1 MADHLSPPWSHV
13 CHVLQSLEQRRADCV
28 VTVDDDSGATLTGSQ
43 LVADVA
49 CLARGLETFCGVA
62 PGERVCIAALNS
74 SAYVQWLLAVP
85 AVGAI
90 LAPLN
95 HRWVSVVSL
104 PLTVTP
110 SHCHSLSLSLPL
122 TVTPSHCHSL
132 SLSLPLTVTP
142 SHCHSL
148 SLSLPLTVTPSHC
161 HSLSLSLPLSV
172 TPSHCHSL
180 SLSLPLSVTPS
191 HCHSL
196 SLSLPLSVTPSHCH
210 SLSVSLPLTVT
221 PSHCHSLSVSLP
233 LSVTP
238 SQCHSLSV
246 SLPLSVTPSQC
257 HSLSVSL
264 PLTVTPS
271 HCHSLSVSLPLTV
284 TPSHCHSLSLSLPLT
299 VTPSQCH
306 SLSLSLPLTVTPSQ
320 CHSLS
325 LSLPLSVT
333 PSQCHS
339 LSVSLPLKHGRG
351 SSGGAAGGADCPGGG
366 CTHAALSIGEAAAA
380 VQQVRATVLV
390 VDAHMLPWWAHL
402 KPLCPSLRLGVL
414 ISEGP
419 TATTPSSAS
428 SSSALSH
435 TALILQSLA
444 KLACAGYRHDDVSHV
459 TLLKCRAHNT
469 GTPKAAALSHTALIS
484 QSLAK
489 LARAA
494 YRHDDAAALSHT
506 ALISQSL
513 AKLACA
519 GYCHDDAFLH
529 VAPLCHIGGISSLL
543 AMLTACARNVLV
555 PRFLPS
561 HLPRLLSRHRITAL
575 IAVPAMLTDLL
586 NACSGEKTFIA
597 VPAMLTDLLSA
608 CSSKQREP
616 STSFPLVRTLLV
628 GGVALSPSL
637 QRHTEAL
644 FPCAR
649 LMLAYGMTEA
659 ASSITFAMLRDP
671 AGAETA
677 GAQASA
683 RPEGQAQA
691 APFDSTAVPSQPS
704 AHKSCPVV
712 GEVLTRGPHVMSGY
726 WGRPDETAAVLSPE
740 GWLRTGDMG
749 WIDFSGQLWLLGRR
763 KEMMKSGGENV
774 FCAEVEEAVRAHP
787 GVAAAAAAG
796 VPDERMGEAVA
807 VLLVLKPGWVWSGVG
822 SNDSGGGD
830 AGGAGGASDVGRFG
844 SGGGSAARAAAAKNV
859 SLSDLHAAC
868 QQHGLSRYFVSL
880 NRLSASRFCSR
891 PLRVAS
897 GEFRFGISPRQHN
910 QRQQEQQRRL
920 VGVFTVRSS
929 AVENAAAE
937 TNVTD
942 EGKQLQQRKAEW
954 ARVRGVAERGAV
966 VRGRVVSAN
975 AGGLMVRLGPLQAFL
990 PLSQLDPSR
999 LRGTASPAPSVA
1011 DVTRG
1016 LVGSM
1021 VGVRVLE
1028 LDEARTRLV
1037 VSEKRAAAG
1046 KGLPRVQQGRV
1057 YPGVVSSLTDFGA
1070 FVDLFQPE
1078 GVREE
1083 GDKEGGKGGEKEGDK
1098 EGAFLA
1104 TGLVHVSELSWDPVR
1119 SPADVVAVGDTVN
1132 ALVLQVDRERGRVG
1146 LSLKQVQAD
1155 PLLET
1160 LDRLLPFQ
1168 PAPDATSPS
1177 ASALEASSA
1186 APSSPLPGA
1195 TSPPALPGLL
1205 ALCNQLRQQ
1214 PGIVS
1219 VTLGRQAVERRVV
1232 SQDLELWLSNAPAA
1246 EGQFALLA
1254 RAGRLV
1260 SFLSSASLP
1269 CFNVEIQCKLC
1280 KFECYAVRSES

>member
-13 CHVLQSLEQRRADCV
+13 CHVLQSLEQRRKNCV

-49 CLARGLETFCGVA
+49 CLARGLETLGGVA
-62 PGERVCIAALNS
+62 PGDRVCIAALNS

-95 HRWVSVVSL
+95 HRWSM
-104 PLTVTP
+104 
-110 SHCHSLSLSLPL
+110 
-122 TVTPSHCHSL
+122 
-132 SLSLPLTVTP
+132 
-142 SHCHSL
+142 
-148 SLSLPLTVTPSHC
+148 
-161 HSLSLSLPLSV
+161 
-172 TPSHCHSL
+172 
-180 SLSLPLSVTPS
+180 
-191 HCHSL
+191 
-196 SLSLPLSVTPSHCH
+196 
-210 SLSVSLPLTVT
+210 
-221 PSHCHSLSVSLP
+221 
-233 LSVTP
+233 
-238 SQCHSLSV
+238 
-246 SLPLSVTPSQC
+246 
-257 HSLSVSL
+257 
-264 PLTVTPS
+264 
-271 HCHSLSVSLPLTV
+271 
-284 TPSHCHSLSLSLPLT
+284 
-299 VTPSQCH
+299 
-306 SLSLSLPLTVTPSQ
+306 
-320 CHSLS
+320 
-325 LSLPLSVT
+325 
-333 PSQCHS
+333 
-339 LSVSLPLKHGRG
+339 
-351 SSGGAAGGADCPGGG
+351 
-366 CTHAALSIGEAAAA
+366 GEAAAA
-380 VQQVRATVLV
+380 VQQVGAAVLV

-402 KPLCPSLRLGVL
+402 KPLCPSLRLGVV

-419 TATTPSSAS
+419 IAPTLSSPSSAS
-428 SSSALSH
+428 SPSCFQLVVALLSSYPSRRPVPH
-435 TALILQSLA
+435 
-444 KLACAGYRHDDVSHV
+444 
-459 TLLKCRAHNT
+459 
-469 GTPKAAALSHTALIS
+469 AAALSHTALIS

-489 LARAA
+489 LAFAG
-494 YRHDDAAALSHT
+494 YRHDDVSGMRMEWVGMTFSHTVCTPKAAALTPKAAALTPKAAALTPKAAALTHT

-519 GYCHDDAFLH
+519 GYPHDDSLGKLVQGTAMTILPARGSSVSHRRHFFPPRHAPSSTSPPSPSPFFHASSFPCLQTFLH

-555 PRFLPS
+555 PRFLPA
-561 HLPRLLSRHRITAL
+561 HLPHLLSFHHITAL
-575 IAVPAMLTDLL
+575 IAVPAMLTDLV
-586 NACSGEKTFIA
+586 N
-597 VPAMLTDLLSA
+597 A
-608 CSSKQREP
+608 CSSKQ
-616 STSFPLVRTLLV
+616 STCFPLVRTLLV
-628 GGVALSPSL
+628 GGGALSQSL
-637 QRHTEAL
+637 QRHAEAL

-671 AGAETA
+671 AGAESA
-677 GAQASA
+677 GEAIQS
-683 RPEGQAQA
+683 
-691 APFDSTAVPSQPS
+691 S

-726 WGRPDETAAVLSPE
+726 WGRPDETAAVLSQD

-763 KEMMKSGGENV
+763 KEMIKSGGENV

-807 VLLVLKPGWVWSGVG
+807 VLLQLKPGWVWSGVS
-822 SNDSGGGD
+822 SNDSD
-830 AGGAGGASDVGRFG
+830 AGNSG
-844 SGGGSAARAAAAKNV
+844 SGGGSAARAAGAESV

-868 QQHGLSRYFVSL
+868 QQHGLS
-880 NRLSASRFCSR
+880 
-891 PLRVAS
+891 
-897 GEFRFGISPRQHN
+897 SPTQHN
-910 QRQQEQQRRL
+910 QRQQQQQRRL
-920 VGVFTVRSS
+920 VGVFRVRSS

-942 EGKQLQQRKAEW
+942 EGKQVRIGGRIGVGQLQQRKAEW
-954 ARVRGVAERGAV
+954 ARVRAVAERGTV
-966 VRGRVVSAN
+966 MRGRVVSAN

-990 PLSQLDPSR
+990 PLSQLDPAR
-999 LRGTASPAPSVA
+999 LRGTAASPAPNVA

-1021 VGVRVLE
+1021 VGVRILE

-1037 VSEKRAAAG
+1037 VSEKRAAAA
-1046 KGLPRVQQGRV
+1046 KGLPRVQQGCV
-1057 YPGVVSSLTDFGA
+1057 YPGIVSSLTDFGA

-1078 GVREE
+1078 G
-1083 GDKEGGKGGEKEGDK
+1083 GDKEGANEGEKGEGGKEGEK

-1119 SPADVVAVGDTVN
+1119 SPADVIAVGDAVS
-1132 ALVLQVDRERGRVG
+1132 ALVLQVDRERERVG

-1177 ASALEASSA
+1177 AAALEATSA

-1195 TSPPALPGLL
+1195 SSPPPLPGLL

-1232 SQDLELWLSNAPAA
+1232 SQDLELWLSNAPAG
-1246 EGQFALLA
+1246 EGQYALLA

-1260 SFLSSASLP
+1260 QEVQVVATLDREQMKEVLKQIS
-1269 CFNVEIQCKLC
+1269 
-1280 KFECYAVRSES
+1280 

>member
-1 MADHLSPPWSHV
+1 MQPSSISP
-13 CHVLQSLEQRRADCV
+13 
-28 VTVDDDSGATLTGSQ
+28 
-43 LVADVA
+43 
-49 CLARGLETFCGVA
+49 F
-62 PGERVCIAALNS
+62 
-74 SAYVQWLLAVP
+74 
-85 AVGAI
+85 
-90 LAPLN
+90 
-95 HRWVSVVSL
+95 
-104 PLTVTP
+104 P
-110 SHCHSLSLSLPL
+110 SFRNGC
-122 TVTPSHCHSL
+122 TE
-132 SLSLPLTVTP
+132 
-142 SHCHSL
+142 
-148 SLSLPLTVTPSHC
+148 
-161 HSLSLSLPLSV
+161 
-172 TPSHCHSL
+172 
-180 SLSLPLSVTPS
+180 
-191 HCHSL
+191 
-196 SLSLPLSVTPSHCH
+196 
-210 SLSVSLPLTVT
+210 
-221 PSHCHSLSVSLP
+221 
-233 LSVTP
+233 
-238 SQCHSLSV
+238 
-246 SLPLSVTPSQC
+246 
-257 HSLSVSL
+257 
-264 PLTVTPS
+264 
-271 HCHSLSVSLPLTV
+271 
-284 TPSHCHSLSLSLPLT
+284 
-299 VTPSQCH
+299 
-306 SLSLSLPLTVTPSQ
+306 
-320 CHSLS
+320 
-325 LSLPLSVT
+325 
-333 PSQCHS
+333 
-339 LSVSLPLKHGRG
+339 HGRG

-366 CTHAALSIGEAAAA
+366 CTHAALVGPPHATPFSSPPFPFPTSPSHPLPSSFKPREQSIGEAAAA

-459 TLLKCRAHNT
+459 TLLKCRSHNT

-628 GGVALSPSL
+628 GGGALSPSL

-691 APFDSTAVPSQPS
+691 APFDSTAVPSSPAPAAAAVLSLPSSAPTASASACCVGFPAPHVQVCIAPLPPDDTHPPPPPRLDPHSTLPHQHSHSPLNHPALQSSQPS

-868 QQHGLSRYFVSL
+868 QQHGLSRL
-880 NRLSASRFCSR
+880 
-891 PLRVAS
+891 
-897 GEFRFGISPRQHN
+897 GISPRQHN
-910 QRQQEQQRRL
+910 QRQQQQQRRL

-999 LRGTASPAPSVA
+999 LRGTAASPAPSVA

-1132 ALVLQVDRERGRVG
+1132 ALVLQVDRERERVG

-1177 ASALEASSA
+1177 ASALEVSVPSALEVSVPSALEVSVPSALEVSVPSALEVSVPSALEVSVPSALEVSVPSALEVSVPSALEVSVPSALEVSVPSALEVSVPSALEVSVPSALEVSVPSALEVSVPSALEVSVPSALEVSVPSALEVSVPSALEVSVPSALEVSVPSALEVSVPSALEVSVPSALEVSVPSALEVSVPSALEVSVPSALEVSVPSALEVSVPSALEVSVPSALEASSA

-1214 PGIVS
+1214 PGNSSPPPLPVLLALDNHLRIVS

-1260 SFLSSASLP
+1260 QEVQVVATLDREQMKEVLKQIS
-1269 CFNVEIQCKLC
+1269 
-1280 KFECYAVRSES
+1280 

>member
-1 MADHLSPPWSHV
+1 MQPSSISP
-13 CHVLQSLEQRRADCV
+13 
-28 VTVDDDSGATLTGSQ
+28 
-43 LVADVA
+43 
-49 CLARGLETFCGVA
+49 F
-62 PGERVCIAALNS
+62 
-74 SAYVQWLLAVP
+74 
-85 AVGAI
+85 
-90 LAPLN
+90 
-95 HRWVSVVSL
+95 
-104 PLTVTP
+104 P
-110 SHCHSLSLSLPL
+110 SFRNGC
-122 TVTPSHCHSL
+122 TE
-132 SLSLPLTVTP
+132 
-142 SHCHSL
+142 
-148 SLSLPLTVTPSHC
+148 
-161 HSLSLSLPLSV
+161 
-172 TPSHCHSL
+172 
-180 SLSLPLSVTPS
+180 
-191 HCHSL
+191 
-196 SLSLPLSVTPSHCH
+196 
-210 SLSVSLPLTVT
+210 
-221 PSHCHSLSVSLP
+221 
-233 LSVTP
+233 
-238 SQCHSLSV
+238 
-246 SLPLSVTPSQC
+246 
-257 HSLSVSL
+257 
-264 PLTVTPS
+264 
-271 HCHSLSVSLPLTV
+271 
-284 TPSHCHSLSLSLPLT
+284 
-299 VTPSQCH
+299 
-306 SLSLSLPLTVTPSQ
+306 
-320 CHSLS
+320 
-325 LSLPLSVT
+325 
-333 PSQCHS
+333 
-339 LSVSLPLKHGRG
+339 HGRG

-366 CTHAALSIGEAAAA
+366 CTHAALVGPPHATPFSSPPFPFPTSPSHPLPSSFKPREQSIGEAAAA

-428 SSSALSH
+428 SSSALLSMDEVLRVGKRAITDAGQRAFNSSCPSHPTHHTNSSPSHPPRSLACSSPPPSSSSFLHHIPLRFAPHRIALLCFTSGTTGTPKAAALSH

-444 KLACAGYRHDDVSHV
+444 KLACAGYR
-459 TLLKCRAHNT
+459 
-469 GTPKAAALSHTALIS
+469 
-484 QSLAK
+484 
-489 LARAA
+489 
-494 YRHDDAAALSHT
+494 
-506 ALISQSL
+506 
-513 AKLACA
+513 
-519 GYCHDDAFLH
+519 HDDAFLH

-608 CSSKQREP
+608 CSSKQPGEQG
-616 STSFPLVRTLLV
+616 TSFPLVRTLLV
-628 GGVALSPSL
+628 GGGALSPSL

-691 APFDSTAVPSQPS
+691 APFDSTAVPSSPAPAAAAVLSLPSSAPTASASACCVGFPAPHVQVCIAPLPPDDTHPPPPPRLDPHSTLPHQHSHSPLNHPALQSSQPS

-868 QQHGLSRYFVSL
+868 QQHGLSRL
-880 NRLSASRFCSR
+880 
-891 PLRVAS
+891 
-897 GEFRFGISPRQHN
+897 GISPRQHN
-910 QRQQEQQRRL
+910 QRQQQQQRRL

-999 LRGTASPAPSVA
+999 LRGTAASPAPSVA

-1132 ALVLQVDRERGRVG
+1132 ALVLQVDRERERVG

-1260 SFLSSASLP
+1260 QEVQVVATLDREQMKEVLKQIS
-1269 CFNVEIQCKLC
+1269 
-1280 KFECYAVRSES
+1280 

>member
-13 CHVLQSLEQRRADCV
+13 CHVLQSLEQRRANCV

-95 HRWVSVVSL
+95 HRW
-104 PLTVTP
+104 
-110 SHCHSLSLSLPL
+110 
-122 TVTPSHCHSL
+122 
-132 SLSLPLTVTP
+132 
-142 SHCHSL
+142 
-148 SLSLPLTVTPSHC
+148 
-161 HSLSLSLPLSV
+161 
-172 TPSHCHSL
+172 
-180 SLSLPLSVTPS
+180 
-191 HCHSL
+191 
-196 SLSLPLSVTPSHCH
+196 
-210 SLSVSLPLTVT
+210 
-221 PSHCHSLSVSLP
+221 
-233 LSVTP
+233 
-238 SQCHSLSV
+238 
-246 SLPLSVTPSQC
+246 
-257 HSLSVSL
+257 
-264 PLTVTPS
+264 
-271 HCHSLSVSLPLTV
+271 
-284 TPSHCHSLSLSLPLT
+284 
-299 VTPSQCH
+299 
-306 SLSLSLPLTVTPSQ
+306 
-320 CHSLS
+320 
-325 LSLPLSVT
+325 
-333 PSQCHS
+333 
-339 LSVSLPLKHGRG
+339 
-351 SSGGAAGGADCPGGG
+351 
-366 CTHAALSIGEAAAA
+366 SIGEAAAA

-428 SSSALSH
+428 SSSALLSMDEVLRVGKRAITDAGQRAFNSSCPSHPTHHTNSSPSHPPRSLACSSPPPSSSSFLHHIPLRFAPHRIALLCFTSGTTGTPKAAALSH

-444 KLACAGYRHDDVSHV
+444 KLACAGYR
-459 TLLKCRAHNT
+459 
-469 GTPKAAALSHTALIS
+469 
-484 QSLAK
+484 
-489 LARAA
+489 
-494 YRHDDAAALSHT
+494 
-506 ALISQSL
+506 
-513 AKLACA
+513 
-519 GYCHDDAFLH
+519 HDDAFLH

-628 GGVALSPSL
+628 GGGALSPSL

-897 GEFRFGISPRQHN
+897 GEFRLGISPRQHN
-910 QRQQEQQRRL
+910 QRQQQQQRRL

-999 LRGTASPAPSVA
+999 LRGTAASPAPSVA

-1132 ALVLQVDRERGRVG
+1132 ALVLQVDRERERVG

>member
-13 CHVLQSLEQRRADCV
+13 CHVLQSLEQRRANCV

-95 HRWVSVVSL
+95 HRW
-104 PLTVTP
+104 
-110 SHCHSLSLSLPL
+110 CHP
-122 TVTPSHCHSL
+122 
-132 SLSLPLTVTP
+132 
-142 SHCHSL
+142 
-148 SLSLPLTVTPSHC
+148 
-161 HSLSLSLPLSV
+161 
-172 TPSHCHSL
+172 
-180 SLSLPLSVTPS
+180 
-191 HCHSL
+191 
-196 SLSLPLSVTPSHCH
+196 
-210 SLSVSLPLTVT
+210 LSVSLPLSVT

-238 SQCHSLSV
+238 SQCHFLPPLDSHHSP
-246 SLPLSVTPSQC
+246 LPLALHNTDTYSRVCVISHLSSMQPPSI
-257 HSLSVSL
+257 SPFPASRND
-264 PLTVTPS
+264 PTER
-271 HCHSLSVSLPLTV
+271 
-284 TPSHCHSLSLSLPLT
+284 
-299 VTPSQCH
+299 
-306 SLSLSLPLTVTPSQ
+306 
-320 CHSLS
+320 
-325 LSLPLSVT
+325 
-333 PSQCHS
+333 
-339 LSVSLPLKHGRG
+339 GRG
-351 SSGGAAGGADCPGGG
+351 SSSGAAGGVGGPGGG
-366 CTHAALSIGEAAAA
+366 CTRAALVGPPHATTFSSPPFPFPTSPSHPLPSFFKPREQSIGEAAAA
-380 VQQVRATVLV
+380 VQQVGATVLA

-414 ISEGP
+414 ISDQP
-419 TATTPSSAS
+419 IPSSAS
-428 SSSALSH
+428 SPCELRRVHLMAACLLAASASSPSSPFPISSPSSAPSAPSLPGLSW
-435 TALILQSLA
+435 AFL
-444 KLACAGYRHDDVSHV
+444 GF
-459 TLLKCRAHNT
+459 
-469 GTPKAAALSHTALIS
+469 
-484 QSLAK
+484 
-489 LARAA
+489 
-494 YRHDDAAALSHT
+494 AAALSHT

-519 GYCHDDAFLH
+519 GYCHDDTFLHVAPLCHIGSISSLLAMLPLPPHYLPRVLPPSSPLPQAFLH

-561 HLPRLLSRHRITAL
+561 HLPHLFSRHRITAL
-575 IAVPAMLTDLL
+575 IAVPAMLTDLVS
-586 NACSGEKTFIA
+586 ACSGERQGESTCARNVLVPHFLPAHLPRLLSFHRITALIA
-597 VPAMLTDLLSA
+597 VPA
-608 CSSKQREP
+608 SSPFSSSPREESMRAAQIP
-616 STSFPLVRTLLV
+616 VSHFVPTRANAAGGGRRIEPIAAAAHRGTLPMR
-628 GGVALSPSL
+628 AP
-637 QRHTEAL
+637 H
-644 FPCAR
+644 AR
-649 LMLAYGMTEA
+649 LC
-659 ASSITFAMLRDP
+659 
-671 AGAETA
+671 
-677 GAQASA
+677 
-683 RPEGQAQA
+683 
-691 APFDSTAVPSQPS
+691 QPS

-726 WGRPDETAAVLSPE
+726 WGRPDETAAVLSPD

-749 WIDFSGQLWLLGRR
+749 WIDFSGQIWLLGRR
-763 KEMMKSGGENV
+763 KEMIKSGGENV

-787 GVAAAAAAG
+787 GVVGAAAAG

-807 VLLVLKPGWVWSGVG
+807 VLLVLKPGWVWSGIS

-868 QQHGLSRYFVSL
+868 QQHGLS
-880 NRLSASRFCSR
+880 
-891 PLRVAS
+891 
-897 GEFRFGISPRQHN
+897 SPRQHN
-910 QRQQEQQRRL
+910 QRQQQQQRRL

-999 LRGTASPAPSVA
+999 LRGTAAVA
-1011 DVTRG
+1011 DVTRS
-1016 LVGSM
+1016 LVGNM
-1021 VGVRVLE
+1021 VVVRILE

-1037 VSEKRAAAG
+1037 VSEKRAAAA

-1078 GVREE
+1078 GDKEEGVRE
-1083 GDKEGGKGGEKEGDK
+1083 GEKDGEK

-1119 SPADVVAVGDTVN
+1119 LPGDVVAVGDAVN
-1132 ALVLQVDRERGRVG
+1132 ALVLQVDRERERVG

-1177 ASALEASSA
+1177 ASALEMSSA

-1195 TSPPALPGLL
+1195 ASPPALPGLL
-1205 ALCNQLRQQ
+1205 ALCNQLQQQ

-1260 SFLSSASLP
+1260 QEVQVVATLDREQMKEVLKQIS
-1269 CFNVEIQCKLC
+1269 
-1280 KFECYAVRSES
+1280 

>member
-13 CHVLQSLEQRRADCV
+13 CHVLQSLEQRRANCV

-49 CLARGLETFCGVA
+49 CLARGLETLCGVA

-95 HRWVSVVSL
+95 HRW
-104 PLTVTP
+104 
-110 SHCHSLSLSLPL
+110 
-122 TVTPSHCHSL
+122 
-132 SLSLPLTVTP
+132 
-142 SHCHSL
+142 
-148 SLSLPLTVTPSHC
+148 
-161 HSLSLSLPLSV
+161 
-172 TPSHCHSL
+172 
-180 SLSLPLSVTPS
+180 
-191 HCHSL
+191 
-196 SLSLPLSVTPSHCH
+196 
-210 SLSVSLPLTVT
+210 
-221 PSHCHSLSVSLP
+221 
-233 LSVTP
+233 
-238 SQCHSLSV
+238 
-246 SLPLSVTPSQC
+246 
-257 HSLSVSL
+257 
-264 PLTVTPS
+264 
-271 HCHSLSVSLPLTV
+271 
-284 TPSHCHSLSLSLPLT
+284 
-299 VTPSQCH
+299 
-306 SLSLSLPLTVTPSQ
+306 
-320 CHSLS
+320 
-325 LSLPLSVT
+325 
-333 PSQCHS
+333 
-339 LSVSLPLKHGRG
+339 
-351 SSGGAAGGADCPGGG
+351 
-366 CTHAALSIGEAAAA
+366 SIGEAAAA
-380 VQQVRATVLV
+380 VQQVGATVLV
-390 VDAHMLPWWAHL
+390 VDAHMLPWWAAL
-402 KPLCPSLRLGVL
+402 RLLCPSLRLGVR
-414 ISEGP
+414 IADESTSTIP
-419 TATTPSSAS
+419 PSAS
-428 SSSALSH
+428 SSTLLSMEQVLRAGRKEITEAEQHAFNASCPTHPTHH
-435 TALILQSLA
+435 TASPSHPPDSLA
-444 KLACAGYRHDDVSHV
+444 SSSPLPSSSSFLHHIPLRFAPHRIA
-459 TLLKCRAHNT
+459 LLCFTSGTT
-469 GTPKAAALSHTALIS
+469 GIPK
-484 QSLAK
+484 
-489 LARAA
+489 
-494 YRHDDAAALSHT
+494 AAALSHT

-519 GYCHDDAFLH
+519 GYRQDDTFLH
-529 VAPLCHIGGISSLL
+529 VAPLCHIGGFSSLL

-561 HLPRLLSRHRITAL
+561 SLPRLLAHHRITAL
-575 IAVPAMLTDLL
+575 IAVPAMLTDL
-586 NACSGEKTFIA
+586 
-597 VPAMLTDLLSA
+597 VSA
-608 CSSKQREP
+608 CTSKQPTEQTG
-616 STSFPLVRTLLV
+616 TSFPHVRTLLV
-628 GGVALSPSL
+628 GGGALSQSL

-659 ASSITFAMLRDP
+659 ASSITFAMLQDP
-671 AGAETA
+671 AEAETTGAERAGAETPA
-677 GAQASA
+677 PSAPTAAAAPTASA
-683 RPEGQAQA
+683 AACCVGFPAPHVQVCIAPLPPDDPHSPPPPPPPPHGPHSLLPPQQHSQSRPSH
-691 APFDSTAVPSQPS
+691 PPPNPSQPS
-704 AHKSCPVV
+704 AQNSCPVV

-726 WGRPDETAAVLSPE
+726 WGRPDETAAVLLPD

-763 KEMMKSGGENV
+763 KEMIKSGGENV
-774 FCAEVEEAVRAHP
+774 FCAEVEEAVRAHR

-796 VPDERMGEAVA
+796 VPDERMGEAVG
-807 VLLVLKPGWVWSGVG
+807 VLLQLKPGWVWTGDS

-830 AGGAGGASDVGRFG
+830 AGGAG
-844 SGGGSAARAAAAKNV
+844 SGGGSAARAAVAECV
-859 SLSDLHAAC
+859 SLHDLHAAC
-868 QQHGLSRYFVSL
+868 QQHGLSRYKL
-880 NRLSASRFCSR
+880 
-891 PLRVAS
+891 PRVVVALPE
-897 GEFRFGISPRQHN
+897 GQ
-910 QRQQEQQRRL
+910 
-920 VGVFTVRSS
+920 VRSS

-942 EGKQLQQRKAEW
+942 EGKQQRKAEW

-999 LRGTASPAPSVA
+999 LRGTAASPAPNVA

-1021 VGVRVLE
+1021 VSVRVLE

-1037 VSEKRAAAG
+1037 VSEKRAAAAR
-1046 KGLPRVQQGRV
+1046 GLQRVQQGRV

-1078 GVREE
+1078 GDKETSKE
-1083 GDKEGGKGGEKEGDK
+1083 GSNAEGGDKDGEKEGS
-1098 EGAFLA
+1098 FLA
-1104 TGLVHVSELSWDPVR
+1104 TGLLHVSELSWDPVR
-1119 SPADVVAVGDTVN
+1119 SPADVVAVGDAVT
-1132 ALVLQVDRERGRVG
+1132 ALVLHVDRERERVG

-1195 TSPPALPGLL
+1195 SSPPPLPGLL

-1260 SFLSSASLP
+1260 QEVQVVATLDREQMKEVLKQIS
-1269 CFNVEIQCKLC
+1269 
-1280 KFECYAVRSES
+1280 